1 MMSKKFIVVFISTHE
16 TMKAERAFKEGGA
29 KVRTTTRP
37 RAIDSNCQLALTFKE
52 EEFAKIRQITEK
64 QSLSGAGFFRQGEGG
79 LWERLDIP

>member
-16 TMKAERAFKEGGA
+16 TMKAERAFKEGGV

-37 RAIDSNCQLALTFKE
+37 RTIDSNCQLALTFKDDE
-52 EEFAKIRQITEK
+52 LDKIVAITKK